1 MTTDDV
7 TDDARTHWKSVYDEA
22 NASHWRARADELRRQ
37 ADICDARALHPTARP
52 APSVESQA
60 LTVIAAELLRRAYTA
75 EEKPVREDELRH
87 WSLRAK
93 AVADAT
99 R

>member
-1 MTTDDV
+1 MSNDSPAT
-7 TDDARTHWKSVYDEA
+7 
-22 NASHWRARADELRRQ
+22 ASAASAVPERFRSTSAPIA
-37 ADICDARALHPTARP
+37 CGPYGTARP
-52 APSVESQA
+52 APSAESSA

-75 EEKPVREDELRH
+75 DETPVTEDELRG

-93 AVADAT
+93 AVSDAI